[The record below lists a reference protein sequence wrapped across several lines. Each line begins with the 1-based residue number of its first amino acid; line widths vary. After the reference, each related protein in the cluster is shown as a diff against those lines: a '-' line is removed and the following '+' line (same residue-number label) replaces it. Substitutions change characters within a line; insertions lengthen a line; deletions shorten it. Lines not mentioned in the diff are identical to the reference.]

1 MERTR
6 WIVVGTDFSEAADRA
21 LERAVDLAAES
32 KARLACVHAFEDPLV
47 AQGAIDDPTRPL
59 LSELADAVAR
69 SNAHA
74 RGVPV
79 ELILRRG
86 APWDKLVNVA
96 ADLGAHLI
104 VVGAQGQRGKGVVLG
119 SVTTRL
125 AANSTRCVLVVP
137 ARAGGGQEW
146 GLHWRLGSA

>member
-1 MERTR
+1 MGRTR

-32 KARLACVHAFEDPLV
+32 NARLACVHAFEDPPV
-47 AQGAIDDPTRPL
+47 VQGATDDLTPALR
-59 LSELADAVAR
+59 SELADAVAR
-69 SNAHA
+69 SGART
-74 RGVPV
+74 RGVQV

-96 ADLGAHLI
+96 ADLGAELI
-104 VVGAQGQRGKGVVLG
+104 VVGAQGQRGTAVVLG

-137 ARAGGGQEW
+137 AHA
-146 GLHWRLGSA
+146 GSAGEEERLH

>member
-32 KARLACVHAFEDPLV
+32 KARLACVHAFEDPPV
-47 AQGAIDDPTRPL
+47 VQGSTDDPTPALR
-59 LSELADAVAR
+59 SELADAVAR
-69 SNAHA
+69 SGARA
-74 RGVPV
+74 RGVQV

-96 ADLGAHLI
+96 ADLGAELI
-104 VVGAQGQRGKGVVLG
+104 VVGAQGRRGAAVVLG
-119 SVTTRL
+119 SFTTRL

-137 ARAGGGQEW
+137 AHAGSAGEG
-146 GLHWRLGSA
+146 GLH

>member
-1 MERTR
+1 MERVR

-21 LERAVDLAAES
+21 LERAVDLAAKS
-32 KARLACVHAFEDPLV
+32 KARLACVHAFEDPPV
-47 AQGAIDDPTRPL
+47 AQGPTDDPTPAL
-59 LSELADAVAR
+59 HSELADAVAR
-69 SNAHA
+69 SGARA
-74 RGVPV
+74 RGVQV

-96 ADLGAHLI
+96 ADLGAELI
-104 VVGAQGQRGKGVVLG
+104 VVGAQGKRGAAVVLG

-137 ARAGGGQEW
+137 AHAASSGGEGDE
-146 GLHWRLGSA
+146 GLP

>member
-32 KARLACVHAFEDPLV
+32 KARLACVHAFEDPPV
-47 AQGAIDDPTRPL
+47 VQGAIEDPIPAL
-59 LSELADAVAR
+59 HSELADAVAR
-69 SNAHA
+69 SGARA
-74 RGVPV
+74 RGVQV

-96 ADLGAHLI
+96 ADLGADII
-104 VVGAQGQRGKGVVLG
+104 VVGAQGQRGAAVVLG

-137 ARAGGGQEW
+137 ANAGSGGGEG
-146 GLHWRLGSA
+146 GLH

>member
-32 KARLACVHAFEDPLV
+32 KARLACVHAFEDPPV
-47 AQGAIDDPTRPL
+47 VQGATNDPTL
-59 LSELADAVAR
+59 ALHSELADAVAR
-69 SNAHA
+69 SGARA
-74 RGVPV
+74 RGVEV

-96 ADLGAHLI
+96 ADLGADFI
-104 VVGAQGQRGKGVVLG
+104 VVGAQGRRGAAVVLG

-137 ARAGGGQEW
+137 AHAGVGGEG
-146 GLHWRLGSA
+146 GLH